1 MSLKEPN
8 GQHIHKVKLLSGK
21 ITVGDECEVIIDKER
36 RHNIE
41 ANHSSVHMLQYAL
54 QTIISPKVMQAGSY
68 VDDSKLRF
76 DFTYTGKIFD
86 EQLYQVEDMVN
97 EMIDKGIITS
107 TEVMPLDKAKELGAM
122 ALFGESMVR
131 P

>member
-1 MSLKEPN
+1 MYLLSLVKIILKGQLDHDGYIALKRTCFYAESGGQVADTGMITGKNFTARVVDVFKGPN

-68 VDDSKLRF
+68 VDDSKLGF
-76 DFTYTGKIFD
+76 
-86 EQLYQVEDMVN
+86 
-97 EMIDKGIITS
+97 
-107 TEVMPLDKAKELGAM
+107 
-122 ALFGESMVR
+122 
-131 P
+131 